1 MLYLH
6 GKIETRLVCQSVWMQ
21 RGFNSFPFLRMTE
34 THAESITLAL
44 YLHTLVSFTSPNT
57 WALLKQKNLAPL
69 KPGMIQLCS
78 NIMGSLVQKG
88 FFLSLRVSRVNFLE
102 KTKKIVYSFRLISGD
117 SIERNVPNDCHT
129 EANLTESNSIAISAT
144 INIVPLL
151 RKSYDNVSGAYSLD
165 AGTNLSNGNAGAR
178 MHSNAAI
185 ARDTPAHAWNSR
197 KRSINEDHH
206 KQYEGNAIIGT
217 VSECHPFILFGADRV
232 GAGIGFS
239 HIHGEDFD

>member
-1 MLYLH
+1 MDSTHQAVAVQMLYLH

-185 ARDTPAHAWNSR
+185 ARDTPAHA
-197 KRSINEDHH
+197 
-206 KQYEGNAIIGT
+206 
-217 VSECHPFILFGADRV
+217 
-232 GAGIGFS
+232 
-239 HIHGEDFD
+239 